1 MGSLIRMNVMGG
13 FVAFYLVHLGVVP
26 TLISYPACSNEPYW
40 IVFQSRNRLPA
51 ADAVFY
57 RKLQRFTA
65 RAAAGKTVRLP
76 PQSGTTPNR
85 RRASPGI
92 PSLVSEFGVA
102 DRPRPPISH
111 KRGL

>member
-40 IVFQSRNRLPA
+40 IVFQSRNRPPA

-57 RKLQRFTA
+57 RKLQ
-65 RAAAGKTVRLP
+65 P
-76 PQSGTTPNR
+76 PLWAEIRSVYHPKVV
-85 RRASPGI
+85 P
-92 PSLVSEFGVA
+92 
-102 DRPRPPISH
+102 PPI
-111 KRGL
+111 RRVQTPE